1 MKDEKTLVAHDTLLS
16 YSDSC
21 YYRGAGYGDI
31 TRILEYSPTFSPVP
45 AKPYCINVGYE
56 TR

>member
-21 YYRGAGYGDI
+21 YYRGAGYGAL

-45 AKPYCINVGYE
+45 AKPYCINVDDE